1 MIGGSLLEA
10 LSTEDW
16 SMALPE
22 IIIHNLLE
30 NCFNIRHPDE
40 CKTLCLCL
48 ERDLPLMK
56 EMIGPIGG
64 HNVLVSKYLVLLFT
78 DLTSFS

>member
-30 NCFNIRHPDE
+30 NSFNKATDE

-48 ERDLPLMK
+48 ERDLPSMK

-64 HNVLVSKYLVLLFT
+64 HNVLFLKYFVLFT

>member
-22 IIIHNLLE
+22 KIINNVLE
-30 NCFNIRHPDE
+30 NSFNKATDE
-40 CKTLCLCL
+40 CKTSVYVL
-48 ERDLPLMK
+48 K
-56 EMIGPIGG
+56 EIC
-64 HNVLVSKYLVLLFT
+64 HQ
-78 DLTSFS
+78 

>member
-30 NCFNIRHPDE
+30 NSFNKTTDE

-48 ERDLPLMK
+48 ERDLPSMK

-64 HNVLVSKYLVLLFT
+64 HNVLFLKYFVLFT